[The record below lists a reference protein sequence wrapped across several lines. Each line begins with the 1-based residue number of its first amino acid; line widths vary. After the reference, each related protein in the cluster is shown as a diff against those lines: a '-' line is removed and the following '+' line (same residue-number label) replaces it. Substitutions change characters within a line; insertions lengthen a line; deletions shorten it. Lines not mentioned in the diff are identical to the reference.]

1 MIYLGSDHAGFE
13 VKEKIKKE
21 LIEKG
26 ESVEDLGA
34 KSDNP
39 SDYPEFARL
48 VGEKVAGDP
57 SAKGILFCRSGQG
70 MAITAN
76 RIKGVR
82 AVIAWNSESARESRN
97 DNDSNILS
105 VPAGYLKINEIIKII
120 NVWLVTP
127 ASKEERHIKRIRDI
141 DK

>member
-13 VKEKIKKE
+13 AKEKIKRE

-34 KSDNP
+34 NNDNP
-39 SDYPEFARL
+39 SDYPKFARL
-48 VGEKVAGDP
+48 VAEKVAGDP

-70 MAITAN
+70 TAITAN
-76 RIKGVR
+76 RFRGVR
-82 AVIAWNSESARESRN
+82 AVVAWNSESARESRN

-105 VPAGYLKINEIIKII
+105 IPAGYLKIDEIIKII